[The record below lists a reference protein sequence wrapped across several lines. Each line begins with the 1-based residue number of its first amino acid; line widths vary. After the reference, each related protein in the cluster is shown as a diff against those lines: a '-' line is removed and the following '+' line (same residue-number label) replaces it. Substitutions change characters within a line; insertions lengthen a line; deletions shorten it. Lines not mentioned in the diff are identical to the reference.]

1 MTTKLELLR
10 EHFATEDSCKEY
22 IANLKWTS
30 GYSCV
35 KCGYDKY
42 YKGIR
47 TFDRKCQKCSHNE
60 SPTAGTLFHKLKFSL
75 VKAFEI
81 IYWLSQS
88 KKGMSSVE
96 LSRHFGLEQ
105 KTCWRFKRKIQL
117 AMVEKSS
124 ALLTGLVEVDEFVV
138 GGLEKQAQG
147 RSLGKK
153 KIAVVGIETMT
164 TAKGKK
170 GIKRAYA
177 QMIKGYRAEDL
188 KPFLEERVDKGSK
201 IKTDKWTGYN
211 PLKKDY
217 KIKMVYSKGGKNFK
231 ELHYFIMNMKNWI
244 RGIHHQVSSWHFQAY
259 LDEFCFR
266 FNNRIGKKNVYE
278 IVLENMIEHKPVYS
292 KELVYGI

>member
-10 EHFATEDSCKEY
+10 AQFSSEDSCKQY
-22 IANLKWTS
+22 LAKLKWAE
-30 GYSCV
+30 GFHCP
-35 KCGYDKY
+35 KCGHDKY

-47 TFDRKCQKCSHNE
+47 TYDRKCQRCSHND

-117 AMVEKSS
+117 AMAEKSS
-124 ALLTGLVEVDEFVV
+124 SLLSGLVEIDEFSV

-153 KIAVVGIETMT
+153 KIAVAGIETML
-164 TAKGKK
+164 TAKGRK
-170 GIKRAYA
+170 GIRRAYCK
-177 QMIKGYRAEDL
+177 MIEGYGAEDIRPL
-188 KPFLEERVDKGSK
+188 LDEHVDKQAR
-201 IKTDKWTGYN
+201 IKTDKWTGYK
-211 PLKKDY
+211 PLKKEY
-217 KIKMVYSKGGKNFK
+217 KIRMVYSKGGKNFK
-231 ELHYFIMNMKNWI
+231 EIHYFIMNLKNWI
-244 RGIHHQVSSWHFQAY
+244 RGIHHKVSGWHFQAY

-266 FNNRIGKKNVYE
+266 FNNRFGKKNLYQ
-278 IVLENMIEHKPVYS
+278 ILLENMVSHKPMYA
-292 KELVYGI
+292 KNLIFGI

>member
-1 MTTKLELLR
+1 MTTRLELLR
-10 EHFATEDSCKEY
+10 QQFSSEDSCKEY
-22 IANLKWTS
+22 IANLKWTT
-30 GYSCV
+30 GYHCV

-117 AMVEKSS
+117 AMAEKSS
-124 ALLTGLVEVDEFVV
+124 ALLSGLVEVDEFVV
-138 GGLEKQAQG
+138 GGLEKKAQG

-153 KIAVVGIETMT
+153 KIVVVGIETMT

-188 KPFLEERVDKGSK
+188 RPLLDERVDRGSK

-231 ELHYFIMNMKNWI
+231 ELHYFIMNMKSWI

-278 IVLENMIEHKPVYS
+278 IVLENMILHKPVYD
-292 KELVYGI
+292 KNLIYGI

>member
-1 MTTKLELLR
+1 MTTKLDLLR
-10 EHFATEDSCKEY
+10 QQFANEDSCKEY
-22 IANLKWTS
+22 IANLKWDA
-30 GYSCV
+30 GYLCV

-117 AMVEKSS
+117 AMAEKSS
-124 ALLTGLVEVDEFVV
+124 VLLSGLVEVDEFVV
-138 GGLEKQAQG
+138 GGLEKKAQG

-164 TAKGKK
+164 TSKGKK

-188 KPFLEERVDKGSK
+188 KPLLEDRVEKGAK

-211 PLKKDY
+211 PLKKEY

-231 ELHYFIMNMKNWI
+231 ELHYFIMNMKSWI
-244 RGIHHQVSSWHFQAY
+244 RGIHHKVSCWHFQAY

-266 FNNRIGKKNVYE
+266 FNNRIGKRNVYE
-278 IVLENMIEHKPVYS
+278 LVLENMVAHKRVYA
-292 KELVYGI
+292 KELVFGI